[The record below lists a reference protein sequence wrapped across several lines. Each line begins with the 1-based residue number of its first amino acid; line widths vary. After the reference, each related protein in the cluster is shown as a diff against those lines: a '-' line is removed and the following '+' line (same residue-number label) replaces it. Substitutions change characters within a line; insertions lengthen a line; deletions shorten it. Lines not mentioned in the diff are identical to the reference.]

1 MMPRSVFPLFS
12 VVLFCAATV
21 ATAAPLDLVDDDGRH
36 WPFSRP
42 PQRVVALAPHLT
54 ELVFAAGG
62 GERMVGA
69 AQGSDYPDA
78 ARALPETGNSSGID
92 LERVLWL
99 QPDLVLAWGSG
110 NRAVDLDRL
119 RRLGLAVV
127 VLEPRRLE
135 DIPRHLRLLGQ
146 VLGTL
151 PVAEAAARGFE
162 ARQAGLED
170 RYGRAAPVDVLFEI
184 WPQPL
189 MTVNGAHLISDLL
202 RLCGGRNVFAGL
214 PQLSSAV
221 SLESVYRIDPRA
233 IVIASGAH
241 DAAAHW
247 QRHARLSA
255 VRNGH
260 VFQVPADLVSRQT
273 PRVLEAAETV
283 CADLERVR
291 GFRS

>member
-1 MMPRSVFPLFS
+1 MPRSVLPFLAA
-12 VVLFCAATV
+12 VLCCTV
-21 ATAAPLDLVDDDGRH
+21 AVAIAAPLDVVDDLGRH
-36 WPFSRP
+36 WQFSRP

-62 GERMVGA
+62 GDRLVGA
-69 AQGSDYPDA
+69 AQGSDYPA
-78 ARALPETGNSSGID
+78 AAHALPEVGNSSGID

-99 QPDLVLAWGSG
+99 RPDLVLAWGSG

-135 DIPRHLRLLGQ
+135 DIPRHLRLLGRG
-146 VLGTL
+146 LGTL
-151 PVAEAAARGFE
+151 PVAEAAAREFE
-162 ARQAGLED
+162 ARQASLSR
-170 RYGRAAPVDVLFEI
+170 RYGGAAPVDVLFEI

-189 MTVNGAHLISDLL
+189 MTINGAHLISDLL

-214 PQLSSAV
+214 PQLSAAV
-221 SLESVYRIDPRA
+221 SLEAVFRLDPQA
-233 IVIASGAH
+233 IVIGSGAP

-260 VFQVPADLVSRQT
+260 VFRVSPDLVSRQS
-273 PRVLEAAETV
+273 PRVLDAAATI

-291 GFRS
+291 DLRS

>member
-1 MMPRSVFPLFS
+1 MPRVLFS
-12 VVLFCAATV
+12 LIAALLCPLV
-21 ATAAPLDLVDDDGRH
+21 AQAAAAPFDLVDDHGRH
-36 WPFSRP
+36 WQFSRP

-62 GERMVGA
+62 GDRMVGA

-78 ARALPETGNSSGID
+78 ARALPETGNSAGID
-92 LERVLWL
+92 FERVLWL

-110 NRAVDLDRL
+110 NRTVDLDRL
-119 RRLGLAVV
+119 RRLGLVVV

-135 DIPRHLRLLGQ
+135 DIPRHLRLLGR

-151 PVAEAAARGFE
+151 PVAEATAREFE
-162 ARQAGLED
+162 SRQAGLRA

-189 MTVNGAHLISDLL
+189 MTINGAHLISDLL

-221 SLESVYRIDPRA
+221 SLEAVYRIDPRA
-233 IVIASGAH
+233 IVIGSGAG

-260 VFQVPADLVSRQT
+260 VFRVSPDLVSRQT
-273 PRVLEAAETV
+273 PRVLEAAEKI

-291 GFRS
+291 DFRS

>member
-1 MMPRSVFPLFS
+1 M
-12 VVLFCAATV
+12 FCL
-21 ATAAPLDLVDDDGRH
+21 AAPAAAAPAEIADDRGVTLRLAQ
-36 WPFSRP
+36 P

-62 GERMVGA
+62 GDRMVGA
-69 AQGSDYPDA
+69 AQGSDYPA
-78 ARALPETGNSSGID
+78 VARALPEIGNSSGID

-127 VLEPRRLE
+127 ILEPRRLD
-135 DIPRHLRLLGQ
+135 DIPRHLRLLGRA
-146 VLGTL
+146 LGTL
-151 PVAEAAARGFE
+151 PVAEAAAGEFE
-162 ARQAGLED
+162 ARQASLSR
-170 RYGRAAPVDVLFEI
+170 RYGGAAPVDVLFEI

-189 MTVNGAHLISDLL
+189 MTINGAHLISDLL

-214 PQLSSAV
+214 PQLSAAV
-221 SLESVYRIDPRA
+221 SMEAVFRIDPQA
-233 IVIASGAH
+233 IVIGSGAP

-247 QRHARLSA
+247 QRHRRLAA
-255 VRNGH
+255 VKNGH
-260 VFQVPADLVSRQT
+260 LFLVPPDWVSRQT
-273 PRVLEAAETV
+273 PRVLDAAAMI

-291 GFRS
+291 ALRS